1 MISFNPVISIFEA
14 VGKYMIF
21 LGETVKWTFRKPFDG
36 KNILNQMLEIGY
48 KSLPVTSIT
57 IFFTGM
63 VMALQIGKS
72 MDAIMPG
79 SSVYIGSGVTISMFR
94 ELAPVLTALLLAG
107 RIGSAIAAQIGTMK
121 VTEQIDALV
130 TLSTNPVQYL
140 AVPRLIAAFIM
151 TPCLTLISDMMGI
164 LGGSVIAF
172 FALGVTPDKYYDNIL
187 AYVTI
192 ADFFSGF
199 SKSFVFGVEI
209 ALIAC
214 YEGFNT
220 KGGAEG
226 VGRSTIQSVVK
237 SSMVVLI
244 SDYFLTYLMQ
254 VI

>member
-1 MISFNPVISIFEA
+1 MTARVVSVFEEL
-14 VGKYMIF
+14 GRYMLF
-21 LGETVKWTFRKPFDG
+21 LGDTIRWTFRRPFDFR
-36 KNILNQMLEIGY
+36 NILEQMLEIGY

-63 VMALQIGKS
+63 VMALQIGKQ
-72 MDAIMPG
+72 MDTLMPG

-140 AVPRLIAAFIM
+140 AVPRFVAALIM
-151 TPCLTLISDMMGI
+151 TPCLTLISDAVGV
-164 LGGSVIAF
+164 LGGSIIAF
-172 FALGVTPDKYYDNIL
+172 FALNVTPDKYYDNII
-187 AYVTI
+187 AYVTMN
-192 ADFFSGF
+192 DFLSGF
-199 SKSFVFGVEI
+199 AKSFVFGVEI
-209 ALIAC
+209 AIIAC
-214 YEGFNT
+214 YEGFGT
-220 KGGAEG
+220 RGGAEG

-237 SSMVVLI
+237 ASMVVLI

>member
-1 MISFNPVISIFEA
+1 MISFNPVIMIFEA
-14 VGKYMIF
+14 VGKYMLF

-107 RIGSAIAAQIGTMK
+107 RIGSAIAAQIGSMK

-130 TLSTNPVQYL
+130 TL
-140 AVPRLIAAFIM
+140 
-151 TPCLTLISDMMGI
+151 
-164 LGGSVIAF
+164 
-172 FALGVTPDKYYDNIL
+172 
-187 AYVTI
+187 
-192 ADFFSGF
+192 
-199 SKSFVFGVEI
+199 
-209 ALIAC
+209 
-214 YEGFNT
+214 
-220 KGGAEG
+220 
-226 VGRSTIQSVVK
+226 
-237 SSMVVLI
+237 
-244 SDYFLTYLMQ
+244 
-254 VI
+254 

>member
-1 MISFNPVISIFEA
+1 MTARAVSVFEEL
-14 VGKYMIF
+14 GRYMLF
-21 LGETVKWTFRKPFDG
+21 LGETIRWTFRRPFDFR
-36 KNILNQMLEIGY
+36 NILEQMLEIGY

-63 VMALQIGKS
+63 VMALQIGKQ
-72 MDAIMPG
+72 MDTLMPG

-130 TLSTNPVQYL
+130 TLSTNPIQYL
-140 AVPRLIAAFIM
+140 AVPRFVAALIM
-151 TPCLTLISDMMGI
+151 TPCLTLISDAVGV
-164 LGGSVIAF
+164 LGGSIIAF
-172 FALGVTPDKYYDNIL
+172 FALNVTPDKYYDNII
-187 AYVTI
+187 AYVTMN
-192 ADFFSGF
+192 DFLSGF
-199 SKSFVFGVEI
+199 AKSFVFGVEI
-209 ALIAC
+209 AIIAC

-220 KGGAEG
+220 RGGAEG
-226 VGRSTIQSVVK
+226 VGRATIQSVVK
-237 SSMVVLI
+237 ASMVVLI

>member
-1 MISFNPVISIFEA
+1 MIRHFPFMSIFEA
-14 VGKYMIF
+14 VGRYMIF
-21 LGETVKWTFRKPFDG
+21 LAETVRWAFRRPHDF
-36 KNILNQMLEIGY
+36 KNILHQMLEIGY

-63 VMALQIGKS
+63 VMALQIGRS